1 MTDEA
6 GNDRLR
12 VRPYAI
18 TGGRTRAATDIAIET
33 MVVRSSLGSE
43 LVGHV
48 PLEKGVIL
56 DLLEQALSVA
66 EISAHSKLPLGVARV
81 LVGDMSEEGLV
92 SVSSSNRVDGRP
104 NLKLLE
110 RVFDG
115 LQAL

>member
-1 MTDEA
+1 MMDGA

-18 TGGRTRAATDIAIET
+18 TGGRTRPVVDLPIEA
-33 MVVRSSLGSE
+33 MVVRSNEGAS
-43 LVGHV
+43 LVGRV
-48 PLEKGVIL
+48 QLEKGAIL
-56 DLLEQALSVA
+56 DVLDQPLSVA
-66 EISAHSKLPLGVARV
+66 EISAHCKLPLGVTRV
-81 LVGDMSEEGLV
+81 LVGDMSEEGLLTV
-92 SVSSSNRVDGRP
+92 NSPNRVDGRP